1 MFINFTLNLNS
12 IYPFQLYS
20 LLIIT
25 IIIINSIINF
35 KSPNDY
41 YSIFSFIDFNIMLV
55 IYFNIKITP

>member
-55 IYFNIKITP
+55 IYSNIKITP